1 MIRTPLRPLARIL
14 KARERGEDT
23 HAIEAEN
30 LRLRHEAMRDTSR
43 LRAEGRLLV
52 LGAMFAIA
60 FGTIGMR
67 MGALAG
73 STPQEPQ
80 AAVRG
85 NPIIGQR
92 ADITDRN
99 GRILATNLQT
109 YSLYAHPQDMVDPVY
124 AADELVKIFPEL
136 KLDKL
141 LADFSGARKFLWI
154 RRQISPEQM
163 QAVHDIGSTG
173 LLFGPREM
181 RLYPNGAIAAHILG
195 GASYGREGVAS
206 AEVIGVAGVER
217 EFDELLRDPA
227 REGEPLALSIDLTV
241 QAAAEE
247 VLAGGMSIM
256 NAKGAAS
263 VLMDLHSGEIISMVS
278 LPDFDPNNRPHVLTT
293 GDQSD
298 SPLFNRAVQ
307 GVYELGSVFKIFAVA
322 QALELGLIN
331 PDTMIDTKG
340 PLQWG
345 RFKIRD
351 FRNYG
356 AQLSAMDVIV
366 KSSNIGTA
374 RIAME
379 IGAERQQDFLTSL
392 GFTKATPVELSEA
405 PSGAPLLP
413 LSRTLSCTALKLRGM
428 GRHA

>member
-73 STPQEPQ
+73 STLQEPQ

-217 EFDELLRDPA
+217 E
-227 REGEPLALSIDLTV
+227 
-241 QAAAEE
+241 
-247 VLAGGMSIM
+247 VLPM
-256 NAKGAAS
+256 
-263 VLMDLHSGEIISMVS
+263 
-278 LPDFDPNNRPHVLTT
+278 
-293 GDQSD
+293 GD
-298 SPLFNRAVQ
+298 
-307 GVYELGSVFKIFAVA
+307 
-322 QALELGLIN
+322 
-331 PDTMIDTKG
+331 
-340 PLQWG
+340 
-345 RFKIRD
+345 
-351 FRNYG
+351 
-356 AQLSAMDVIV
+356 
-366 KSSNIGTA
+366 
-374 RIAME
+374 
-379 IGAERQQDFLTSL
+379 
-392 GFTKATPVELSEA
+392 
-405 PSGAPLLP
+405 
-413 LSRTLSCTALKLRGM
+413 
-428 GRHA
+428 